1 MIFKLWP
8 ESQTQTESQEES
20 ILGRENRKNKSLS
33 GKELAS
39 SEKVTYGLEQCFS
52 TVRQALVENDNPKTL
67 PMIQRESDLELRL
80 PLTSSVLSRLRDSG
94 CGNTCNTYGT
104 YLDTLHSEENS
115 GLKYSEKAK
124 T

>member
-1 MIFKLWP
+1 MHSRQRKQEKQKPEWERACEFRKGDLWA
-8 ESQTQTESQEES
+8 
-20 ILGRENRKNKSLS
+20 R
-33 GKELAS
+33 A
-39 SEKVTYGLEQCFS
+39 S
-52 TVRQALVENDNPKTL
+52 TVHQALAENDNPKTL

-80 PLTSSVLSRLRDSG
+80 PPISSGRSRLRDSG

-104 YLDTLHSEENS
+104 YLDTLHHEENS

>member
-1 MIFKLWP
+1 M
-8 ESQTQTESQEES
+8 ES

-39 SEKVTYGLEQCFS
+39 SEKATYGIEWCFS
-52 TVRQALVENDNPKTL
+52 TVHQALVENDNPKTL
-67 PMIQRESDLELRL
+67 PMIQRESDLN
-80 PLTSSVLSRLRDSG
+80 SDCLSPHLVSHGLDSG

-104 YLDTLHSEENS
+104 YLDNLHHEENS
-115 GLKYSEKAK
+115 GLQYSEKAK